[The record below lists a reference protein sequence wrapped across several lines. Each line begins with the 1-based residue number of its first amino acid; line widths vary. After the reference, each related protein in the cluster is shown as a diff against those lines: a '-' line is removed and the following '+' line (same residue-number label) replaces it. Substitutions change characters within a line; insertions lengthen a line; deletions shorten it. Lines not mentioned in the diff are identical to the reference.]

1 MNDQNLRPSEYKF
14 TDADREK
21 ARRVRQENLKRRKT
35 FAEVFEA
42 FLAKDYKD
50 KKGNKM
56 TGAEALGMKVIEQ
69 AMKGEL
75 KAFELIRDT
84 VGEKPVEKVATVE
97 IPDDVRSKVENLVSD
112 YESDNGVQG
121 TNGTTC

>member
-1 MNDQNLRPSEYKF
+1 
-14 TDADREK
+14 
-21 ARRVRQENLKRRKT
+21 
-35 FAEVFEA
+35 
-42 FLAKDYKD
+42 
-50 KKGNKM
+50 
-56 TGAEALGMKVIEQ
+56 MKVIEQ